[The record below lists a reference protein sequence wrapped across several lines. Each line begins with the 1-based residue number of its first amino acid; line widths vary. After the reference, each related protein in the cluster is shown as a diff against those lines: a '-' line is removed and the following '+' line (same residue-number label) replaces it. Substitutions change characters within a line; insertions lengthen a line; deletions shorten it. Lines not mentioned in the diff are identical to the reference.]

1 MYYLP
6 QNFISFTQGAPVLPT
21 ISFIL
26 IAVPL
31 ESLAAV

>member
-6 QNFISFTQGAPVLPT
+6 ENFISFTQGPAVLPT

-26 IAVPL
+26 IAVPV
-31 ESLAAV
+31 E